1 MQPAERR
8 LEICSPDG
16 VGLGG
21 AEEPLMGEAL
31 ARESPRDCELNEVI
45 VGFNG
50 DEDKA
55 TAFENRK
62 AAAALIWALSWG
74 AR

>member
-1 MQPAERR
+1 MTWERK
-8 LEICSPDG
+8 
-16 VGLGG
+16 
-21 AEEPLMGEAL
+21 
-31 ARESPRDCELNEVI
+31 EVI
-45 VGFNG
+45 VGFND